1 MDRSSR
7 LNRFTSYAVFPVT
20 QWSAFMIPITD
31 VAVGFLMAWQAAV
44 TPGQTPLPATSDS
57 LPVPRAATVLQPVGL
72 TLLYADTVPRV
83 RRKAIVYS
91 DAYATRLRIHKVLS
105 WGMIPL
111 FAASYFSGSQLL
123 EKGSDAP
130 SWARSMHGP
139 AATGSA
145 ILFGANTVT
154 GGWNLW
160 EGRKDPNGRTR
171 RILHGVLFTAASGGF
186 AYAGTKLADD
196 AEENLS
202 ARRNHRNVALGSM
215 GVSTLSWLIMLIGN

>member
-1 MDRSSR
+1 M
-7 LNRFTSYAVFPVT
+7 F
-20 QWSAFMIPITD
+20 PITD

-44 TPGQTPLPATSDS
+44 TSGQTPLPGPSDS
-57 LPVPRAATVLQPVGL
+57 LPLPRAATVLQPVGL
-72 TLLYADTVPRV
+72 TLLSADTVPRA

-91 DAYATRLRIHKVLS
+91 DAYSTRLRIHKILS

-111 FAASYFSGSQLL
+111 FAASYFSGDQLL
-123 EKGSDAP
+123 EKGADAP
-130 SWARSMHGP
+130 SWARNMHAP

-171 RILHGVLFTAASGGF
+171 RIIHGVLLTAASGGF
-186 AYAGTKLADD
+186 AYAGTKLAND
-196 AEENLS
+196 AEENLN
-202 ARRNHRNVALGSM
+202 ARRKHRNVTLGSM
-215 GVSTLSWLIMLIGN
+215 GVSTVSWLIMLIGN

>member
-1 MDRSSR
+1 
-7 LNRFTSYAVFPVT
+7 
-20 QWSAFMIPITD
+20 MIPITD

-44 TPGQTPLPATSDS
+44 TPAQVALPLPQDS
-57 LPVPRAATVLQPVGL
+57 LQQPRAATVMQPVGL
-72 TLLYADTVPRV
+72 TMLSADTVPRV
-83 RRKAIVYS
+83 RRKAVVYS
-91 DAYATRLRIHKVLS
+91 DGYATRVRIHKILS

-111 FAASYFSGSQLL
+111 FAASYFSGDQLL
-123 EKGSDAP
+123 ENGTDAP
-130 SWARSMHGP
+130 SWARNMHGP

-171 RILHGVLFTAASGGF
+171 RILHSVLFTAASGGF

-196 AEENLS
+196 AEEDMN
-202 ARRNHRNVALGSM
+202 ARRKHRNVALGSM
-215 GVSTLSWLIMLIGN
+215 GVSTVSWLIMLIGN

>member
-1 MDRSSR
+1 
-7 LNRFTSYAVFPVT
+7 
-20 QWSAFMIPITD
+20 MIPITD

-171 RILHGVLFTAASGGF
+171 RILHGALFTAASGGF

>member
-1 MDRSSR
+1 
-7 LNRFTSYAVFPVT
+7 
-20 QWSAFMIPITD
+20 MIPITD

-44 TPGQTPLPATSDS
+44 TPGPLAVPLPLDS
-57 LPVPRAATVLQPVGL
+57 LRQPHAATVAQPVGL
-72 TLLYADTVPRV
+72 TMASADTVPRA
-83 RRKAIVYS
+83 RRKAVVYS
-91 DAYATRLRIHKVLS
+91 DAYATRLRIHKILS

-111 FAASYFSGSQLL
+111 FAASYFSGDQLL
-123 EKGSDAP
+123 EKGTDAP
-130 SWARSMHGP
+130 SWARNLHGP

-171 RILHGVLFTAASGGF
+171 RIIHSVLFTAASGGF

-196 AEENLS
+196 AEENLN
-202 ARRNHRNVALGSM
+202 ARRKHRNVALGSM
-215 GVSTLSWLIMLIGN
+215 GVSTVSWLLMLIGN

>member
-1 MDRSSR
+1 
-7 LNRFTSYAVFPVT
+7 
-20 QWSAFMIPITD
+20 MIPITD

-44 TPGQTPLPATSDS
+44 SPEQTARTARPHS
-57 LPVPRAATVLQPVGL
+57 LPQPREATIMQPVGL
-72 TLLYADTVPRV
+72 TMLAVDTVVPRV
-83 RRKAIVYS
+83 RRKAFVYS
-91 DAYATRLRIHKVLS
+91 DGYATRVRIHKILS

-111 FAASYFSGSQLL
+111 FAASYFSGDQLF
-123 EKGSDAP
+123 ENGSDAP
-130 SWARSMHGP
+130 SWARTIHRP

-171 RILHGVLFTAASGGF
+171 RILHSVLFTAASGGF

-196 AEENLS
+196 AEENLN
-202 ARRNHRNVALGSM
+202 ARRNHRNLALGSM
-215 GVSTLSWLIMLIGN
+215 GVSTVSWLIMLIGN